1 MKLSPLSLRAIA
13 ILFVLLAGGIPARG
27 DEPAPEPARFLI
39 ERITVEGPAE
49 AAANI
54 VRAET
59 LLRAGE
65 LYTEDQ
71 LRQAVYR
78 VRRIPFVLDATFSLR
93 KGSRRGAYELL
104 IEVQPARWFFYDAWV
119 RTFAFE
125 QPVVLGDEAFLGDRS
140 SVALVGLAGARHF
153 VGRSGVV
160 FAAVDS
166 REGAQVGFTQYDLF
180 HRGIL
185 ASAGV
190 SRDVCCITEV
200 LPLGLDPTF
209 SSWSF
214 NDTVRVSLGLAVPLS
229 GPQSIQFAA
238 SERQGDH
245 GTSQEVLV
253 PPGARNGLRTM
264 SGENLS
270 YRRAEAKWVLDT
282 SDDPL
287 IPTRGLSVSAGLEA
301 SRFAARD
308 LVLYVVNPL
317 TQETLAVSTASSLR
331 SEQVVGAVSV
341 IRHWPVTPRQTVSL
355 QGRVSAGR
363 SRVETLDLG
372 GNVSNGDGEN
382 YGVSAGVGHAVTLRR
397 SRSGGSRL
405 DDLRLESGVE
415 VGAETVSPRV
425 PPSPSPLRR
434 IVIHTGLVF
443 RNAWG
448 RARVTLSYVNFRKG
462 AP

>member
-1 MKLSPLSLRAIA
+1 MKLHPMSLRAFA
-13 ILFVLLAGGIPARG
+13 VLFILLSGGLPVWSE
-27 DEPAPEPARFLI
+27 EPAQEPAHFLI
-39 ERITVEGPAE
+39 EKITVQGPKE

-78 VRRIPFVLDATFSLR
+78 VHRLPFVLDATFSLR

-104 IEVQPARWFFYDAWV
+104 IEVEPARWFFYDAWV
-119 RTFAFE
+119 RAFVFE
-125 QPVVLGDEAFLGDRS
+125 QPLVLGDETFQGDRS
-140 SVALVGLAGARHF
+140 SVALVGIAGARHF

-166 REGAQVGFTQYDLF
+166 QEGVQVGFTQYDLL

-190 SRDVCCITEV
+190 SHEDCCVTEV

-214 NDTVRVSLGLAVPLS
+214 HQTVRFSLGLSIPLS

-238 SERQGDH
+238 SERRGDH
-245 GTSQEVLV
+245 GTEEEVLE
-253 PPGARNGLRTM
+253 PRDERHETHFMTGD
-264 SGENLS
+264 SLS
-270 YRRAEAKWVLDT
+270 YRRAEAKWVWDT
-282 SDDPL
+282 SDDPVV
-287 IPTRGLSVSAGLEA
+287 PTRGLSVSAGLEA

-308 LVLYVVNPL
+308 LVL
-317 TQETLAVSTASSLR
+317 AVLEPYDPEALPRSRASSLR
-331 SEQVVGAVSV
+331 SEQVVGAVSI
-341 IRHWPVTPRQTVSL
+341 IRHWPLTPRQTVSV
-355 QGRVSAGR
+355 QGRISAGR

-372 GNVSNGDGEN
+372 GDVANGDADT
-382 YGVSAGVGHAVTLRR
+382 YGGSVGVDHAVTLRR
-397 SRSGGSRL
+397 SRTVGSL
-405 DDLRLESGVE
+405 NDLRLESGVE
-415 VGAETVSPRV
+415 VGAETVAPHAT
-425 PPSPSPLRR
+425 PSPLRR
-434 IVIHTGLVF
+434 LVVHTGLVF

-448 RARVTLSYVNFRKG
+448 RARVSLSYVNFRKG
-462 AP
+462 TS

>member
-1 MKLSPLSLRAIA
+1 MKLSSLSLRAIA
-13 ILFVLLAGGIPARG
+13 VLLVLLAGGAPARS
-27 DEPAPEPARFLI
+27 DEAAPEPDRFLI
-39 ERITVEGPAE
+39 ERITVEGPKE

-65 LYTEDQ
+65 LYSEDQ

-104 IEVQPARWFFYDAWV
+104 IEVRPAQWFFYDAWV

-125 QPVVLGDEAFLGDRS
+125 QPVVLGDESFLGDRS

-166 REGAQVGFTQYDLF
+166 REGGQVGFTQYDLF

-185 ASAGV
+185 ASAGL
-190 SRDVCCITEV
+190 SRDVCCVTEV
-200 LPLGLDPTF
+200 LPLGIDPTF

-214 NDTVRVSLGLAVPLS
+214 NDTVRVSLGLAIPLS

-264 SGENLS
+264 TGEALS
-270 YRRAEAKWVLDT
+270 YRRAEAKWVWDT
-282 SDDPL
+282 S
-287 IPTRGLSVSAGLEA
+287 
-301 SRFAARD
+301 
-308 LVLYVVNPL
+308 
-317 TQETLAVSTASSLR
+317 
-331 SEQVVGAVSV
+331 
-341 IRHWPVTPRQTVSL
+341 
-355 QGRVSAGR
+355 
-363 SRVETLDLG
+363 
-372 GNVSNGDGEN
+372 
-382 YGVSAGVGHAVTLRR
+382 
-397 SRSGGSRL
+397 
-405 DDLRLESGVE
+405 
-415 VGAETVSPRV
+415 
-425 PPSPSPLRR
+425 
-434 IVIHTGLVF
+434 
-443 RNAWG
+443 
-448 RARVTLSYVNFRKG
+448 
-462 AP
+462 

>member
-1 MKLSPLSLRAIA
+1 LKLFPLSPRAIA
-13 ILFVLLAGGIPARG
+13 ILFLLLAGGMPVRG
-27 DEPAPEPARFLI
+27 EEPAQEPARFLI
-39 ERITVEGPAE
+39 EKITVEGPKE

-65 LYTEDQ
+65 LYGEDQ

-78 VRRIPFVLDATFSLR
+78 VHRLPFVLDASFSLR

-104 IEVQPARWFFYDAWV
+104 IQVEPARWFFYDAWV
-119 RTFAFE
+119 RAFAFE
-125 QPVVLGDEAFLGDRS
+125 QPLVLRDEAFRGDRS
-140 SVALVGLAGARHF
+140 SLALVGLAGARLF

-166 REGAQVGFTQYDLF
+166 REGAQAGFTRYDLL

-190 SRDVCCITEV
+190 SRDWCCVTEV

-214 NDTVRVSLGLAVPLS
+214 NETVRFSLGLSIPLS

-238 SERQGDH
+238 SDRRGDH
-245 GTSQEVLV
+245 GTQEEVLLPRGV
-253 PPGARNGLRTM
+253 RFSRRTM
-264 SGENLS
+264 TGDALS
-270 YRRAEAKWVLDT
+270 YRRAEAKWVWDT
-282 SDDPL
+282 SDDPVV
-287 IPTRGLSVSAGLEA
+287 PTRGLSVSAGLEA

-308 LVLYVVNPL
+308 LILYVLDPR
-317 TQETLAVSTASSLR
+317 TEETLATSTTSSLR
-331 SEQVVGAVSV
+331 SEQVVAAVSV
-341 IRHWPVTPRQTVSL
+341 IRHWPLTPRQTVSA

-363 SRVETLDLG
+363 SRVETLDLHG
-372 GNVSNGDGEN
+372 DVSNGDADT
-382 YGVSAGVGHAVTLRR
+382 YGGSVGVDHAVTLRR
-397 SRSGGSRL
+397 SRTSGSL
-405 DDLRLESGVE
+405 DDIRLESGVE
-415 VGAETVSPRV
+415 VGAETVSPHV
-425 PPSPSPLRR
+425 SPSPLRR
-434 IVIHTGLVF
+434 IAVHAGLVF

-448 RARVTLSYVNFRKG
+448 RARITVSYLNFRKG
-462 AP
+462 DR

>member
-1 MKLSPLSLRAIA
+1 MKLFPLSLRAIA
-13 ILFVLLAGGIPARG
+13 VLFVLLAGGIPAWS

-39 ERITVEGPAE
+39 ERITVEGPKE

-59 LLRAGE
+59 LLRPGE

-104 IEVQPARWFFYDAWV
+104 IEVEPARWFFYDAWV
-119 RTFAFE
+119 RAFAFE
-125 QPVVLGDEAFLGDRS
+125 QPLVLRDETFRGDRS
-140 SVALVGLAGARHF
+140 SVALVGLAGARLF

-166 REGAQVGFTQYDLF
+166 QEGGQVGFTQYDLF

-185 ASAGV
+185 ASAGI
-190 SRDVCCITEV
+190 SRDACCVIEV

-214 NDTVRVSLGLAVPLS
+214 NETVRFSLGLSIPLS

-238 SERQGDH
+238 SERQGDQ
-245 GTSQEVLV
+245 GTQEEVLG
-253 PPGARNGLRTM
+253 PRGERPDRRTM
-264 SGENLS
+264 TGDKLS
-270 YRRAEAKWVLDT
+270 YRRAEAKWVWDT
-282 SDDPL
+282 SDDPVV
-287 IPTRGLSVSAGLEA
+287 PTRGLSVSAGLEA

-308 LVLYVVNPL
+308 LTLEVLDPFEPDFV
-317 TQETLAVSTASSLR
+317 ARSRASSLR
-331 SEQVVGAVSV
+331 SEQVVGALSV
-341 IRHWPVTPRQTVSL
+341 IRHWPVTPRQTVSV
-355 QGRVSAGR
+355 QGRISAGR

-372 GNVSNGDGEN
+372 GGVSNGHAET
-382 YGVSAGVGHAVTLRR
+382 YGGSVGVDHAVTLRR
-397 SRSGGSRL
+397 SRTAGKLS
-405 DDLRLESGVE
+405 DLRLESGVE
-415 VGAETVSPRV
+415 VGAETVSPHI
-425 PPSPSPLRR
+425 PPSPLRR
-434 IVIHTGLVF
+434 IAVHTGLVF

-448 RARVTLSYVNFRKG
+448 RARVSLSYINFRKG
-462 AP
+462 DR

>member
-1 MKLSPLSLRAIA
+1 MKLSPLSLRTIA
-13 ILFVLLAGGIPARG
+13 ILLVLLAGGIPAWS

-39 ERITVEGPAE
+39 ERITVEGPKE

-104 IEVQPARWFFYDAWV
+104 IEVTPARWFFYDAWV

-125 QPVVLGDEAFLGDRS
+125 QPVVLGDESFLGDRS

-166 REGAQVGFTQYDLF
+166 REGGQIGFTQYDLF
-180 HRGIL
+180 HRGVL
-185 ASAGV
+185 ASAGI
-190 SRDVCCITEV
+190 SRDACCVTEV
-200 LPLGLDPTF
+200 LPLGLDPSF

-214 NDTVRVSLGLAVPLS
+214 NETARFSLGLAIPLG

-238 SERQGDH
+238 SQRQGDH
-245 GTSQEVLV
+245 GSSQEVLV
-253 PPGARNGLRTM
+253 PPGAREGLRTM
-264 SGENLS
+264 TGEDLS
-270 YRRAEAKWVLDT
+270 YRRAEAKWVWDT
-282 SDDPL
+282 SDAPL

-317 TQETLAVSTASSLR
+317 TQETLATSTASSLR

-341 IRHWPVTPRQTVSL
+341 IRHWPVTPRQTVSV
-355 QGRVSAGR
+355 QGRISGGI
-363 SRVETLDLG
+363 SRVETLDLKG
-372 GNVSNGDGEN
+372 AVANGNGEN
-382 YGVSAGVGHAVTLRR
+382 YGISGGVAHAVTLRR
-397 SRSGGSRL
+397 SRSGGSL

-415 VGAETVSPRV
+415 VGAETVSPHM
-425 PPSPSPLRR
+425 PPSPLRR

>member
-1 MKLSPLSLRAIA
+1 LKLFPLSPRAIA
-13 ILFVLLAGGIPARG
+13 ILFVLLAGGIPAWS
-27 DEPAPEPARFLI
+27 EEPARFLI
-39 ERITVEGPAE
+39 EKITVEGPKQ

-65 LYTEDQ
+65 SYTEDE

-78 VRRIPFVLDATFSLR
+78 VHRLPFVLDASFSLR

-104 IEVQPARWFFYDAWV
+104 IEVAPARWFFYDAWV
-119 RTFAFE
+119 RAFAFE
-125 QPVVLGDEAFLGDRS
+125 QPLVLGDETFQGDRS
-140 SVALVGLAGARHF
+140 SVALVGIAGARLF

-185 ASAGV
+185 ASAGI
-190 SRDVCCITEV
+190 SRDACCVTEV

-214 NDTVRVSLGLAVPLS
+214 NDTVRFSLGLAIPLS
-229 GPQSIQFAA
+229 GPQSIQLAA
-238 SERQGDH
+238 SERRGDH
-245 GTSQEVLV
+245 GTEEEVLERRGV
-253 PPGARNGLRTM
+253 LGSLRSM
-264 SGENLS
+264 SGDSLS
-270 YRRAEAKWVLDT
+270 YRRAEAKWVWDT
-282 SDDPL
+282 SDDPVV
-287 IPTRGLSVSAGLEA
+287 PTRGLSVSAGLEA

-308 LVLYVVNPL
+308 LVLYVVDPVTL
-317 TQETLAVSTASSLR
+317 ETLSRSSASSLR

-341 IRHWPVTPRQTVSL
+341 IRHWPLTPRQTVSM
-355 QGRVSAGR
+355 QGRISAGR
-363 SRVETLDLG
+363 SRVETLDPQG
-372 GNVSNGDGEN
+372 DVSNGHADTWGGSV
-382 YGVSAGVGHAVTLRR
+382 GVDHAVTLRR
-397 SRSGGSRL
+397 SRVAGSL

-425 PPSPSPLRR
+425 TPSPLRR
-434 IVIHTGLVF
+434 LAVHTGLVF

-448 RARVTLSYVNFRKG
+448 RARITVSYLNFRKG
-462 AP
+462 TR

>member
-1 MKLSPLSLRAIA
+1 MKLHPMSLRVIA
-13 ILFVLLAGGIPARG
+13 ILFVLLAGGIPVRG
-27 DEPAPEPARFLI
+27 EEPAQEPARFLI
-39 ERITVEGPAE
+39 EKVTVEGPTE

-78 VRRIPFVLDATFSLR
+78 VHRLPFVLDASFSLR
-93 KGSRRGAYELL
+93 KGSRRGSYELL
-104 IEVQPARWFFYDAWV
+104 IEVEPARWFFYDAWARAFV
-119 RTFAFE
+119 FE
-125 QPVVLGDEAFLGDRS
+125 QPVVLRDEAVRGDRS
-140 SVALVGLAGARHF
+140 SLALVGIAGARHF

-166 REGAQVGFTQYDLF
+166 QEGAQVGFTQYDLL

-190 SRDVCCITEV
+190 SRDACCVTEV

-214 NDTVRVSLGLAVPLS
+214 DRTVRFSLGLSIPLS

-238 SERQGDH
+238 SERRGDH
-245 GTSQEVLV
+245 GTQEEVLE
-253 PPGARNGLRTM
+253 PRDERHESRFMTGDA
-264 SGENLS
+264 LS
-270 YRRAEAKWVLDT
+270 YRRAEAKWVWDT
-282 SDDPL
+282 SDDPVV
-287 IPTRGLSVSAGLEA
+287 PTRGLSVSAGLEA

-308 LVLYVVNPL
+308 L
-317 TQETLAVSTASSLR
+317 TLDVFDPHSPQIPERSRASSLR

-341 IRHWPVTPRQTVSL
+341 IRHWPVTPRQTVAL
-355 QGRVSAGR
+355 QCRVSAGR
-363 SRVETLDLG
+363 SRVENLDLRG
-372 GNVSNGDGEN
+372 EVSNGQADT
-382 YGVSAGVGHAVTLRR
+382 YGGSVGVDHAVTLRH
-397 SRSGGSRL
+397 SRTAGEL
-405 DDLRLESGVE
+405 NDLRLESGVE
-415 VGAETVSPRV
+415 VGAETVAPHIQ
-425 PPSPSPLRR
+425 PSPLRR
-434 IVIHTGLVF
+434 LAVHTGLVF

-448 RARVTLSYVNFRKG
+448 RARVSLSYVNFRKG
-462 AP
+462 TP

>member
-1 MKLSPLSLRAIA
+1 MKLSPMSVRAIA
-13 ILFVLLAGGIPARG
+13 ILFVLLAGGIPVWSQ
-27 DEPAPEPARFLI
+27 EPAQEPARFLI
-39 ERITVEGPAE
+39 EKITVEGPKE

-78 VRRIPFVLDATFSLR
+78 VHRLPFVFDASFSLR

-104 IEVQPARWFFYDAWV
+104 IQVEPARWFFYDAWV
-119 RTFAFE
+119 RAFVFE
-125 QPVVLGDEAFLGDRS
+125 QPLVLRDEAFRGDRS
-140 SVALVGLAGARHF
+140 SLALVGLAGARHF

-166 REGAQVGFTQYDLF
+166 QEGVQAGFTQYDLL

-185 ASAGV
+185 ASAGI
-190 SRDVCCITEV
+190 SRDWCCVTEV

-214 NDTVRVSLGLAVPLS
+214 NETVRFSLGLSIPLS

-245 GTSQEVLV
+245 GTQEEVLLPRGV
-253 PPGARNGLRTM
+253 RFSRRTM
-264 SGENLS
+264 TGENLS
-270 YRRAEAKWVLDT
+270 YRRAEAKWVWDT
-282 SDDPL
+282 SDDPVV
-287 IPTRGLSVSAGLEA
+287 PTRGLSVSAGLEA

-308 LVLYVVNPL
+308 LTLEVLDPYDPD
-317 TQETLAVSTASSLR
+317 AVARSRASSLR

-341 IRHWPVTPRQTVSL
+341 IRHWPVTPRQTVSV
-355 QGRVSAGR
+355 QGRISAGR

-372 GNVSNGDGEN
+372 GGVANGHADT
-382 YGVSAGVGHAVTLRR
+382 YGGSVGVDHAVTLHR
-397 SRSGGSRL
+397 SRTAGSL
-405 DDLRLESGVE
+405 NDLRLESGVE
-415 VGAETVSPRV
+415 VGAETVSPHIA
-425 PPSPSPLRR
+425 PSPLRR
-434 IVIHTGLVF
+434 IALHAGLVF

-448 RARVTLSYVNFRKG
+448 RSRITLSYLNFRKG
-462 AP
+462 ER

>member
-1 MKLSPLSLRAIA
+1 LKLFPMSLRAIA
-13 ILFVLLAGGIPARG
+13 ILFVLLAGGSPARG
-27 DEPAPEPARFLI
+27 DEPAQEPARFLI
-39 ERITVEGPAE
+39 EKITVQGPKA

-59 LLRAGE
+59 LLQAGE

-78 VRRIPFVLDATFSLR
+78 VHRLPFVLDASFSLR

-104 IEVQPARWFFYDAWV
+104 IEVEPARWFFYDAWV
-119 RTFAFE
+119 RAFAFE
-125 QPVVLGDEAFLGDRS
+125 QPLVLGDEAFRGDRS

-166 REGAQVGFTQYDLF
+166 REGVQVGFTQYDLF

-190 SRDVCCITEV
+190 SRDWCCVTEV

-214 NDTVRVSLGLAVPLS
+214 DETVRFSLGLSIPLN
-229 GPQSIQFAA
+229 GPQSIQLAA
-238 SERQGDH
+238 SERRGER
-245 GTSQEVLV
+245 GTQDEVLV
-253 PPGARNGLRTM
+253 PRGARSSFNSM
-264 SGENLS
+264 SGEDLS
-270 YRRAEAKWVLDT
+270 YRRAEAKWVWDT
-282 SDDPL
+282 SDDP
-287 IPTRGLSVSAGLEA
+287 IVPTRGLSVSAGLEA

-308 LVLYVVNPL
+308 LVLYVFNPF
-317 TQETLAVSTASSLR
+317 TMETLSRSTASSLR
-331 SEQVVGAVSV
+331 SEQVVGAVSA
-341 IRHWPVTPRQTVSL
+341 IRHWPVTPRQTVSV
-355 QGRVSAGR
+355 QARISAGR
-363 SRVETLDLG
+363 SRVETLDLTDG
-372 GNVSNGDGEN
+372 VLNGHAKTWGSSVEVD
-382 YGVSAGVGHAVTLRR
+382 HAVTLRR
-397 SRSGGSRL
+397 SRTAGDLS
-405 DDLRLESGVE
+405 DLRLESGVE
-415 VGAETVSPRV
+415 VGAETVSPRNT
-425 PPSPSPLRR
+425 PSPLRR
-434 IVIHTGLVF
+434 LAVHAGLVF

>member
-1 MKLSPLSLRAIA
+1 LKLFPMSPRAIA
-13 ILFVLLAGGIPARG
+13 ILFVLLAGGIPAWS
-27 DEPAPEPARFLI
+27 EEPARFLI
-39 ERITVEGPAE
+39 EKIIVEGPKE

-65 LYTEDQ
+65 SYTEDE

-78 VRRIPFVLDATFSLR
+78 VHRLPFVLDASFSLR

-104 IEVQPARWFFYDAWV
+104 IEVAPARWFFYDAWV
-119 RTFAFE
+119 RAFAFE
-125 QPVVLGDEAFLGDRS
+125 QPLVLRDEAVRGDRS
-140 SVALVGLAGARHF
+140 SLALVGLTGARLF

-166 REGAQVGFTQYDLF
+166 REGVQVGFTQYDLF

-185 ASAGV
+185 ASAGA
-190 SRDVCCITEV
+190 SRDWCCVTEV

-214 NDTVRVSLGLAVPLS
+214 NETVRYSLGLSIPLS
-229 GPQSIQFAA
+229 GPQSIQLAA
-238 SERQGDH
+238 SDRRGDH
-245 GTSQEVLV
+245 GDQEEVLLPRAV
-253 PPGARNGLRTM
+253 QISRRAMT
-264 SGENLS
+264 GESLS
-270 YRRAEAKWVLDT
+270 YRRAEAKWVWDT
-282 SDDPL
+282 SDDPVV
-287 IPTRGLSVSAGLEA
+287 PTRGLSVSAGLEA

-308 LVLYVVNPL
+308 LVLFVADPVTL
-317 TQETLAVSTASSLR
+317 ETLATSSASSLR

-341 IRHWPVTPRQTVSL
+341 IRHWPVTPRQTVSV
-355 QGRVSAGR
+355 QGRISAGR
-363 SRVETLDLG
+363 SRVETLGLEDG
-372 GNVSNGDGEN
+372 VSNGHADTWGGSME
-382 YGVSAGVGHAVTLRR
+382 VDHAVTLRR
-397 SRSGGSRL
+397 SRSAGDL
-405 DDLRLESGVE
+405 NDLRLESGVE

-425 PPSPSPLRR
+425 TPSPLRR
-434 IVIHTGLVF
+434 LAVHTGLVF

-462 AP
+462 TS

>member
-1 MKLSPLSLRAIA
+1 MSVRAVTV
-13 ILFVLLAGGIPARG
+13 LFLLCTGALPAWS
-27 DEPAPEPARFLI
+27 DEAPQEPARFLI
-39 ERITVEGPAE
+39 ERITVEGPKT

-65 LYTEDQ
+65 SYTEDE

-78 VRRIPFVLDATFSLR
+78 VHRLPFVLDATFSLH

-104 IEVQPARWFFYDAWV
+104 IEVEPARWFFYDVWV
-119 RTFAFE
+119 RSFAFE
-125 QPVVLGDEAFLGDRS
+125 QPLVLGDEAFRGDRS
-140 SVALVGLAGARHF
+140 SVAFLGLAGARHF

-185 ASAGV
+185 ASAGI
-190 SRDVCCITEV
+190 SRDSCCVTEV

-209 SSWSF
+209 SSWTF
-214 NDTVRVSLGLAVPLS
+214 GPTTRFSLGLSIPLS
-229 GPQSIQFAA
+229 GPQSIQLAA

-245 GTSQEVLV
+245 GMQEEVLV
-253 PPGARNGLRTM
+253 PRGLPEGLLTM
-264 SGENLS
+264 TAEDLS
-270 YRRAEAKWVLDT
+270 YRRAEAKWVWDT
-282 SDDPL
+282 SDDPVV
-287 IPTRGLSVSAGLEA
+287 PTRGLSVSAGLEA

-308 LVLYVVNPL
+308 LVLYVVDPITMESL
-317 TQETLAVSTASSLR
+317 GTSTASSLR

-341 IRHWPVTPRQTVSL
+341 IRHWSLTPRQTVSV
-355 QGRVSAGR
+355 QCRVSVGR
-363 SRVETLDLG
+363 SRVETLDLEG
-372 GNVSNGDGEN
+372 DVSNGHADTWGGSV
-382 YGVSAGVGHAVTLRR
+382 GVDHAVTLRR
-397 SRSGGSRL
+397 SRKAG
-405 DDLRLESGVE
+405 DLNDVRLESGVE

-425 PPSPSPLRR
+425 TPSPLRR
-434 IVIHTGLVF
+434 LAIHTGLVF

-448 RARVTLSYVNFRKG
+448 RARVSLSYVNFRKG
-462 AP
+462 GS